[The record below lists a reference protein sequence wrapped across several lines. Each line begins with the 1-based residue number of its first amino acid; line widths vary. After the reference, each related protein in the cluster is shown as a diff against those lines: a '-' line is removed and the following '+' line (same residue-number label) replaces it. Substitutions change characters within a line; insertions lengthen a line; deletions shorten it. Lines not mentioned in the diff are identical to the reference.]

1 MNQSLNSLQLIR
13 AIAALGVV
21 VFHAHVYFIAIKLYP
36 NEPISSFFNMGFA
49 GVELF
54 FVLSGFIMVFIH
66 WKDMGRRDKF
76 LIFFLKRI
84 TRIIPLYWFFLVF
97 LMAIYFSIPQ
107 LSPENL
113 QNIVYVLKSFFLI
126 PNDKGFILEVAWT
139 LTYEFVFYAFF
150 SFLIIHK
157 RWGMAVFLGWQLAVL
172 INVFLGFSELLVFSA
187 YNLLFFFG
195 GLSALTYKYVS
206 FFVSVVFLLI
216 GGTGFSIVGYLGVG
230 GYWEGVTAYRTLA
243 YGVFAALLMSG
254 IVRLEDLGKLHIHT
268 IFKVL
273 GDASYSI
280 YLSHGFSLSVASF
293 IFSYLGLLAVL
304 PKGVIF
310 LLLVS
315 SGVIGGL
322 FLYYIVE
329 RRLIGWS
336 KYFITS
342 RYP

>member
-1 MNQSLNSLQLIR
+1 
-13 AIAALGVV
+13 
-21 VFHAHVYFIAIKLYP
+21 
-36 NEPISSFFNMGFA
+36 
-49 GVELF
+49 
-54 FVLSGFIMVFIH
+54 
-66 WKDMGRRDKF
+66 
-76 LIFFLKRI
+76 
-84 TRIIPLYWFFLVF
+84 
-97 LMAIYFSIPQ
+97 
-107 LSPENL
+107 
-113 QNIVYVLKSFFLI
+113 
-126 PNDKGFILEVAWT
+126 
-139 LTYEFVFYAFF
+139 
-150 SFLIIHK
+150 
-157 RWGMAVFLGWQLAVL
+157 
-172 INVFLGFSELLVFSA
+172 
-187 YNLLFFFG
+187 
-195 GLSALTYKYVS
+195 
-206 FFVSVVFLLI
+206 
-216 GGTGFSIVGYLGVG
+216 
-230 GYWEGVTAYRTLA
+230 
-243 YGVFAALLMSG
+243 MSG

>member
-1 MNQSLNSLQLIR
+1 
-13 AIAALGVV
+13 
-21 VFHAHVYFIAIKLYP
+21 
-36 NEPISSFFNMGFA
+36 MGFA

-66 WKDMGRRDKF
+66 WQDMGKRDKF
-76 LIFFLKRI
+76 SIFFLKRI

-97 LMAIYFSIPQ
+97 LMVIYFSVPQ

-150 SFLIIHK
+150 SLLILH
-157 RWGMAVFLGWQLAVL
+157 RLWGMVIFLGWQLAVF
-172 INVFLGFSELLVFSA
+172 INVFLGFSDLLVFSA

-195 GLSALTYKYVS
+195 GLPALTYKYVS
-206 FFVSVVFLLI
+206 CFVSVVFLLV
-216 GGTGFSIVGYLGVG
+216 GCVGFSFVGYLGVE
-230 GYWEGVTAYRTLA
+230 GYWEGITAYRTLA
-243 YGVFAALLMSG
+243 YGVFAALLMLSV
-254 IVRLEDLGKLHIHT
+254 VRLEDLGKLYIHT

-280 YLSHGFSLSVASF
+280 YLSHGFSLAVASF
-293 IFSYLGLLAVL
+293 VFSYLDLLVVL
-304 PKGVIF
+304 PKGLVLF
-310 LLLVS
+310 LLVFC
-315 SGVIGGL
+315 GVTGGL

-329 RRLIGWS
+329 RRLLRWS
-336 KYFITS
+336 KCFIAS

>member
-1 MNQSLNSLQLIR
+1 LNRSINSLQLVR

-21 VFHAHVYFIAIKLYP
+21 VFHAHVYFITIKLYP

-66 WKDMGRRDKF
+66 WKDMGKRDKF
-76 LIFFLKRI
+76 SIFFLKRF
-84 TRIIPLYWFFLVF
+84 TRIIPLYWFFLVL
-97 LMAIYFSIPQ
+97 LMAIYFSVPQ
-107 LSPENL
+107 FSPNNL
-113 QNIVYVLKSFFLI
+113 QDIIYVLKSFFLI

-150 SFLIIHK
+150 SLLILH
-157 RWGMAVFLGWQLAVL
+157 RLWGMVIFLGWQLAVL
-172 INVFLGFSELLVFSA
+172 INVFFVFSDLLVFSA

-195 GLSALTYKYVS
+195 GLSALTYKYFS
-206 FFVSVVFLLI
+206 CFVSVVFLLV
-216 GGTGFSIVGYLGVG
+216 GCVGFSFVGYLGVE
-230 GYWEGVTAYRTLA
+230 GYWEGITAYRTLA
-243 YGVFAALLMSG
+243 YGVFAALLMLG
-254 IVRLEDLGKLHIHT
+254 IVRLEDLGKLNIHS

-293 IFSYLGLLAVL
+293 VFSYLGLLAVL